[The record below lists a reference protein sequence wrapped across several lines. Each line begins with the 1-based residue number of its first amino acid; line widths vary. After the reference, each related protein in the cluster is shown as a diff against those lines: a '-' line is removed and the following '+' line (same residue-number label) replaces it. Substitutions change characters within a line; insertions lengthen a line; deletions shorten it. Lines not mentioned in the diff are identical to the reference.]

1 MTSRVPFQPQPFCD
15 SSTAIASTAPR
26 IHESDLLTGS
36 SNISFTM
43 RSMRFMQLGNF
54 TGIPGLVVPIGYS
67 TAGLPIGF
75 QVMAKW
81 WDEAVLLRIGLKLEQ
96 FRCQTKKPTIHYD
109 ILA

>member
-1 MTSRVPFQPQPFCD
+1 M
-15 SSTAIASTAPR
+15 
-26 IHESDLLTGS
+26 LL
-36 SNISFTM
+36 F
-43 RSMRFMQLGNF
+43 FPVCLF
-54 TGIPGLVVPIGYS
+54 L
-67 TAGLPIGF
+67 